1 MNKKELI
8 IMARESI
15 METLSEQLANVLCPE
30 EAVEKLF
37 KKANKDKNI
46 DATLLKTM
54 FEKLSDKFI
63 EVVGRS
69 IYEKKSFSNK
79 NIITSILAGES
90 QEFQNIVNKKYV
102 NEFIITILSLVKL
115 SPFDN
120 IKNVY
125 GVKYS
130 ISEIIEDYFR
140 LVRNFSDEKIET
152 KKEVVKESK
161 EENIMGDDVDSVKE
175 DVEIFSWD
183 KSFKNRDVVELEK
196 DIEIN
201 SNTFKVKL
209 NSEIIPFTFF
219 QYNGDFL
226 ISIDG
231 EKWYNSTQDESK
243 AFSKKI
249 DKLNKEDNKNE

>member
-1 MNKKELI
+1 
-8 IMARESI
+8 